1 VPVPGTDVKL
11 VPNGEKMELR
21 LRGPSITE
29 SYWRA
34 PELTRDMFDDEG
46 FYRIGDALRYADP
59 ADPSRGFLF
68 DGRISE
74 DFKLDTG
81 TWVSTGPL
89 RLRALAHFAPF
100 VSDAVVSGADR
111 KQLALLAF
119 PDVAR
124 CRAVATDVPSTA
136 SLAEL
141 VASPLLRAA
150 LGDAL
155 ERFAEASTGSSTR
168 IERLVLLEDPP
179 QLDAGEITDKGS
191 LNVRTIL
198 ARRASIVEDAHA
210 DEPPSHVVAAR
221 GRVAR
226 R

>member
-1 VPVPGTDVKL
+1 MGYPGSTGLEAIDYVVTD
-11 VPNGEKMELR
+11 
-21 LRGPSITE
+21 
-29 SYWRA
+29 
-34 PELTRDMFDDEG
+34 
-46 FYRIGDALRYADP
+46 RYADP
-59 ADPSRGFLF
+59 ADPTRGFLF

-111 KQLALLAF
+111 RQLALLAF
-119 PDVAR
+119 PDVTK
-124 CRAVATDVPSTA
+124 CRAIATDVPATA
-136 SLAEL
+136 PLSEL
-141 VASPLLRAA
+141 LASPLLRAA
-150 LGDAL
+150 LGNAL
-155 ERFAEASTGSSTR
+155 EGFADSSTGSATR
-168 IERLVLLEDPP
+168 IERLVLLEEPP

-198 ARRASIVEDAHA
+198 GRRASIVDDAHA
-210 DEPPSHVVAAR
+210 DEPPPHVIAAR